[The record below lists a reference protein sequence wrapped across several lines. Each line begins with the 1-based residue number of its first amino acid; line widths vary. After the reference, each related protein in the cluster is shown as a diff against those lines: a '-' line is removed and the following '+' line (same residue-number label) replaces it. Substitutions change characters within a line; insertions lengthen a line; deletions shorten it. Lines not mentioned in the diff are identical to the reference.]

1 MSKAGRESRQYIS
14 INELIIRANELREY
28 INILQAQIGNYST
41 QLSEL
46 QLSLNTIENMP
57 EEGGEALVTL
67 DRLSTVYLPVT
78 IKDHWKENIV
88 VNIGLNYY
96 IRSSKEKAEEIIR
109 NRMGI
114 VRKIIEGLRREYQ
127 AALTEYNALQQIIA
141 TIYAKMQ
148 EQQSMKK

>member
-78 IKDHWKENIV
+78 IKDNWKENIV

>member
-67 DRLSTVYLPVT
+67 DRLSTVYLQVT
-78 IKDHWKENIV
+78 IKDNWKENIV

-109 NRMGI
+109 NRIGI

-141 TIYAKMQ
+141 TVYARMQ

>member
-14 INELIIRANELREY
+14 INELLIRANELREY
-28 INILQAQIGNYST
+28 INLLQTQIGNYST

-57 EEGGEALVTL
+57 EKGGEALVTL

-78 IKDHWKENIV
+78 IKDNWKENIV

-109 NRMGI
+109 NRIGI

-141 TIYAKMQ
+141 TIYARMQ

>member
-1 MSKAGRESRQYIS
+1 MNKAGRESKQYIS

-78 IKDHWKENIV
+78 IKDNWKENIV

-109 NRMGI
+109 NRIGI

-141 TIYAKMQ
+141 TVYARMQ

>member
-1 MSKAGRESRQYIS
+1 MSKAERESRQYIS

-78 IKDHWKENIV
+78 IKDNWKENIV

-109 NRMGI
+109 NRIGI

-141 TIYAKMQ
+141 TIYARMQ

>member
-78 IKDHWKENIV
+78 IKDNWKENIV

-96 IRSSKEKAEEIIR
+96 IRSSKEKAKEIIR
-109 NRMGI
+109 NRIGI

-141 TIYAKMQ
+141 TVYARMQ

>member
-46 QLSLNTIENMP
+46 QLSLNTIENLP
-57 EEGGEALVTL
+57 EDGGEALVTL
-67 DRLSTVYLPVT
+67 DRLSTVYLPIT
-78 IKDHWKENIV
+78 IKDNWKENIV

-96 IRSSKEKAEEIIR
+96 IRSSKEKVEEIIR
-109 NRMGI
+109 NRIGI

-141 TIYAKMQ
+141 TIYARMQ

>member
-14 INELIIRANELREY
+14 INELLIRANELREY

-78 IKDHWKENIV
+78 IKDNWKENIV

-109 NRMGI
+109 NRIGI

>member
-1 MSKAGRESRQYIS
+1 MNKAGRDSRQYIS

-46 QLSLNTIENMP
+46 ELSLNTIENMP

-78 IKDHWKENIV
+78 IKDNWKENIV

-109 NRMGI
+109 NRIGI

-127 AALTEYNALQQIIA
+127 TALTEYNALQQIIA
-141 TIYAKMQ
+141 TIYARMQ

>member
-14 INELIIRANELREY
+14 INELLIRANELREY

-78 IKDHWKENIV
+78 IKDNWKENIV

-96 IRSSKEKAEEIIR
+96 IRSSKEKAKEIIR
-109 NRMGI
+109 NRIGI

-141 TIYAKMQ
+141 TVYARMQ

>member
-78 IKDHWKENIV
+78 IKDNWKENIV

-109 NRMGI
+109 NRIGI

-141 TIYAKMQ
+141 TIYARMQ

>member
-14 INELIIRANELREY
+14 INELLIRANELREY

-78 IKDHWKENIV
+78 IKDNWKENIV

-109 NRMGI
+109 NRIGI

-141 TIYAKMQ
+141 TIYARMQ

>member
-78 IKDHWKENIV
+78 IKDNWKENIV

-109 NRMGI
+109 NRIGI